1 MEEPMSHQTIT
12 TFLWFNGN
20 AEEAVELYTSI
31 FPKSRVTKV
40 ARWGEGGPAPAGSV
54 MTIAFELDGQGFL
67 ALNGGPEFP
76 FTPAISLL
84 ITCPTQADVDDNW
97 ARLTAG
103 GGKPGRCGWLTDR
116 FGVSWQVVPEGLG
129 DLMSDPDPK
138 AAGRVARAL
147 MTMEKIDI
155 ERLRQARAAA

>member
-1 MEEPMSHQTIT
+1 MSEAQTIT

-31 FPKSRVTKV
+31 FPSSRVTKV
-40 ARWGEGGPAPAGSV
+40 SRWGEGGPAPAGSV

-76 FTPAISLL
+76 FSPAISLL
-84 ITCPTQADVDDNW
+84 ITCKSQADVDDKW

-103 GGKPGRCGWLTDR
+103 GGQPGRCGWLTDR
-116 FGVSWQVVPEGLG
+116 FGVSWQVVPESLG
-129 DLMSDPDPK
+129 ELMSDPDPK
-138 AAGRVARAL
+138 AAGRVGRAL
-147 MTMEKIDI
+147 MAMGKIDI
-155 ERLRQARAAA
+155 DALRRARAAA

>member
-1 MEEPMSHQTIT
+1 MPRSQTIT
-12 TFLWFNGN
+12 TYLWFNGN

-31 FPKSRVTKV
+31 FPNSRVTRV
-40 ARWGEGGPAPAGSV
+40 ARWGEGGMAPAGSV
-54 MTIAFELDGQGFL
+54 MTVAFELDGQGFI

-84 ITCPTQADVDDNW
+84 TTCTTQADVDDKW
-97 ARLTAG
+97 ARLIAG

-129 DLMSDPDPK
+129 ELMGDPDPK
-138 AAGRVARAL
+138 ASGRVARAL
-147 MTMEKIDI
+147 MAMDKIDVAT
-155 ERLRQARAAA
+155 LRQARDAA

>member
-1 MEEPMSHQTIT
+1 MSRPQTIT
-12 TFLWFNGN
+12 TYLWFNGN
-20 AEEAVELYTSI
+20 AEAAVELYTSI
-31 FPKSRVTKV
+31 FPNSRVTKV

-54 MTIAFELDGQGFL
+54 MSVSFELDGQGFL

-84 ITCPTQADVDDNW
+84 ITCKSQADVDDKW

-116 FGVSWQVVPEGLG
+116 FGVSWQVVPEDLG
-129 DLMSDPDPK
+129 ELMSDPDPK

-147 MTMEKIDI
+147 MTMNKIDI
-155 ERLRQARAAA
+155 GRLRQALTAA

>member
-1 MEEPMSHQTIT
+1 MPRQTIT

-31 FPKSRVTKV
+31 FPNSRVTKV
-40 ARWGEGGPAPAGSV
+40 ARWGEGGPVPAGSV
-54 MTIAFELDGQGFL
+54 MTIAFELDGQAFL

-84 ITCPTQADVDDNW
+84 ITCPTQADVDDKW
-97 ARLTAG
+97 ARLTAD

-116 FGVSWQVVPEGLG
+116 FGVSWQVVPESLG
-129 DLMSDPDPK
+129 ELISDPDPN
-138 AAGRVARAL
+138 AAGRVGRAL
-147 MTMEKIDI
+147 ITMEKIDVA
-155 ERLRQARAAA
+155 RLRQAHAAA

>member
-1 MEEPMSHQTIT
+1 MPRQTIT

-31 FPKSRVTKV
+31 FPNSRVTKV
-40 ARWGEGGPAPAGSV
+40 ACWGDGGPAPAGSV

-84 ITCPTQADVDDNW
+84 ITCADQGDLDDKW

-116 FGVSWQVVPEGLG
+116 FGVSWQIVPEGFSE
-129 DLMSDPDPK
+129 LMSDPDPK
-138 AAGRVARAL
+138 VAGRVGRAL

-155 ERLRQARAAA
+155 AALRQARAAA